1 MTDSDKMTLL
11 KAKDNEQET
20 DEALSAALLSAR
32 YAIMTRRYPFL
43 HSFDDVPFPTEY
55 DLLQVDIANVLIKKS
70 GVEGET
76 VHLENGIHRH
86 YESADIPSSMLQVIV
101 PKVGTI

>member
-1 MTDSDKMTLL
+1 MTDSEKMTLL

-20 DEALSAALLSAR
+20 DEALSAALLTAR
-32 YAIMTRRYPFL
+32 YAIMTRRYPYL
-43 HSFDDVPFPTEY
+43 HDFTDVPFPTVY
-55 DLLQVDIANVLIKKS
+55 DMKQVDIANVLIKKS

-86 YESADIPSSMLQVIV
+86 YEAADIPPSMLQDIV

>member
-1 MTDSDKMTLL
+1 MTDSEKMTLL

-20 DEALSAALLSAR
+20 DEALSAALLTAR
-32 YAIMTRRYPFL
+32 YAIMTRRYPYL
-43 HSFDDVPFPTEY
+43 HDFTDVPFPSEY
-55 DLLQVDIANVLIKKS
+55 DMLQVDIANVVIKKS

-86 YESADIPSSMLQVIV
+86 YETADIPVSMLQVIV